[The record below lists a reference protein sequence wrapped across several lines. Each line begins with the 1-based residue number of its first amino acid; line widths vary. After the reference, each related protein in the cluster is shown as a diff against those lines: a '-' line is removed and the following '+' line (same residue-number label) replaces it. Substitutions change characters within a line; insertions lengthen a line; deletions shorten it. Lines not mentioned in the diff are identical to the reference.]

1 MVKTEHVVVANTR
14 FSILSFFYLLMSPPH
29 EAPISFSNKRSHSL
43 YLSTAGELITE
54 ESHTRT
60 HTHTYTPRAQPLI
73 KASVMALIC
82 NNVYKSLWAWWE
94 EAFLNGCSP
103 WVHPRHCLIDAGPP
117 GPPDKVSVEEIT
129 DSTAQLSWTPGRD
142 NGSPITGYI
151 IQARTPFTVGW
162 QAVDTGT
169 LKRGFCSIYFAW
181 IFICS
186 SFSWSPVV

>member
-1 MVKTEHVVVANTR
+1 
-14 FSILSFFYLLMSPPH
+14 
-29 EAPISFSNKRSHSL
+29 
-43 YLSTAGELITE
+43 
-54 ESHTRT
+54 
-60 HTHTYTPRAQPLI
+60 
-73 KASVMALIC
+73 MALIC

-162 QAVDTGT
+162 LAVDTGT

-186 SFSWSPVV
+186 SFSWSPVVYRSIIFLLKNWISTLQCQRWSMVTCWQPRWWVWMRGWSTSSGWWHAML